1 MQEQK
6 EILTTVLQNAD
17 ILQTRQSF
25 LSMNKRA
32 LSIDFGQLMK
42 PSDIIADVQ
51 SSSNNNKVQPYEVVA
66 VLDYEY

>member
-32 LSIDFGQLMK
+32 LSMDFGHLVK

-51 SSSNNNKVQPYEVVA
+51 NSSNKVQPY
-66 VLDYEY
+66 